1 MPEAKLK
8 VKLMSMTKDPISVIY
23 ASCKQCYSANFAG
36 DIFDEAVNG
45 SSTLPKQINFVQ
57 RIMASG
63 HQSPLEHVNFTF
75 AIEGIS
81 RACTHQLV
89 RHRLASYSQQSQR
102 YVKEKEFDYV
112 IPPSIK
118 KDQLLLVLFENFM
131 KECQIKYSE
140 IVECFQQ
147 KNISGEKAYQD
158 ARFILPNAAETK
170 IVVTMN
176 ARELLHFFS
185 VRCCTRSQWELRR
198 LAEAMLEVTKE
209 KLPAVFGSAGAKC
222 QTLEYCP
229 EGEKF
234 TCRRYPLK
242 EEILASY
249 KSKVKDGVTI

>member
-1 MPEAKLK
+1 MPEAILK
-8 VKLMSMTKDPISVIY
+8 VKLISMTKDPISVIY

-36 DIFDEAVNG
+36 DIFDEAVNEG
-45 SSTLPKQINFVQ
+45 SSLSKQTDFIE

-89 RHRLASYSQQSQR
+89 RHRIASYSQQSQR
-102 YVKEKEFDYV
+102 YVKEKDFDYI
-112 IPPSIK
+112 IPPAIK
-118 KDQLLLVLFENFM
+118 KEAKLLAIFENFM
-131 KECQIKYSE
+131 KDCQEKYNE
-140 IVECFQQ
+140 ILDVFKQ

-198 LAEAMLEVTKE
+198 LAEAMLAIAKE
-209 KLPAVFGSAGAKC
+209 KLPSVFARSGAKC
-222 QTLEYCP
+222 ESLSYCP

-234 TCRRYPLK
+234 SCGRYPLK
-242 EEILASY
+242 EEVLASY
-249 KSKVKDGVTI
+249 KSKVKNGVRV